1 MCSYLINSVLFRKLP
16 KIHNFAPNLK
26 YFHAA
31 SGLAQR
37 SQFKVPLSATET
49 DNVAEALRRIVGNE
63 NVSLSDSVKVQ
74 HGQDEGAEHGIPPD
88 IVVFA
93 EGTKH
98 VSEVMIIKI
107 RFTD

>member
-1 MCSYLINSVLFRKLP
+1 MFRKLP
-16 KIHNFAPNLK
+16 KIRKFAPNFK
-26 YFHAA
+26 YLHAA

-37 SQFKVPLSATET
+37 SKFKVPLSATET
-49 DNVAEALRRIVGNE
+49 DNAAENLRRIVGNE

-98 VSEVMIIKI
+98 VSEVMNIKI
-107 RFTD
+107 KYTVLIR